1 MEGLNSLLYAACNFI
16 FYTLLLVGYS
26 KSTEKHGGK
35 LTNKFRLLIKK
46 KSIIFTLDGD
56 EIARIIMSQM
66 NANNEKKMVTRN
78 TDKFLILLVSPETN
92 C

>member
-1 MEGLNSLLYAACNFI
+1 MA
-16 FYTLLLVGYS
+16 TL
-26 KSTEKHGGK
+26 
-35 LTNKFRLLIKK
+35 LLIKK

-56 EIARIIMSQM
+56 KIARIVMSQM